1 MARRPGRAPATAGER
16 LVFAWQCDSV
26 MQTLMRTAKPRE
38 TDLYPPVKALL
49 ESQGYAVKGEI
60 GAADIVA
67 VREDCDPLVVEL
79 KTGFSL
85 SLFHQGIERQAIT
98 DVVYIAV
105 PRGTGRA
112 FHKALAANTS
122 LCRRLGLGLMTVRLK
137 DGLVEVHADPA
148 PYRPRKSLVKKTR
161 LLREFAK
168 RTGDPNAGGATR
180 QGLMTAYRQD
190 ALRCARVLSALG
202 PTKAA
207 QVAKA
212 SGVEKARALMAAN
225 HYGWFERVDTGIY
238 ALCLKGSEALGLLGD
253 PDAGS
258 CAPGSTGG
266 AS

>member
-1 MARRPGRAPATAGER
+1 MST
-16 LVFAWQCDSV
+16 S
-26 MQTLMRTAKPRE
+26 KPRE

-49 ESQGYAVKGEI
+49 ESQGYTVKGEI
-60 GAADIVA
+60 GPADIMA
-67 VREDCDPLVVEL
+67 VRDGEDPVVVEL

-98 DVVYIAV
+98 DAVYIAV
-105 PRGTGRA
+105 PRGTGRMFQRA
-112 FHKALAANTS
+112 IAANTS

-148 PYRPRKSLVKKTR
+148 PYKPRKSAIKKSR

-190 ALRCARVLSALG
+190 ALRCARVLSQLG

-207 QVAKA
+207 HVAKA
-212 SGVEKARALMAAN
+212 SGVEKARALMAVN
-225 HYGWFERVDTGIY
+225 HYGWFERVETGIY
-238 ALCLKGSEALGLLGD
+238 GLCAKGAEALALLGD
-253 PDAGS
+253 PDGGDQPS
-258 CAPGSTGG
+258 GSTDIG
-266 AS
+266 

>member
-1 MARRPGRAPATAGER
+1 MSKPKPKAKPKT
-16 LVFAWQCDSV
+16 
-26 MQTLMRTAKPRE
+26 KPRE

-49 ESQGYAVKGEI
+49 EAQGFAVKGEI

-67 VREDCDPLVVEL
+67 VRDGEDPVVIEL

-98 DVVYIAV
+98 DSVYIAV
-105 PRGTGRA
+105 PRADGRA
-112 FHKALAANTS
+112 FQKAIASNKA

-137 DGLVEVHADPA
+137 DGLVEVHAEPA
-148 PYRPRKSLVKKTR
+148 PYKPRKSSIKKTR
-161 LLREFAK
+161 LLREFTR

-190 ALRCARVLSALG
+190 ALRCARVLMELG

-207 QVAKA
+207 LVAKA
-212 SGVEKARALMAAN
+212 SGVERARTLMAAN
-225 HYGWFERVDTGIY
+225 HYGWFERVDKGIY
-238 ALCLKGSEALGLLGD
+238 ALCIKGSEALHLHGD

-258 CAPGSTGG
+258 RAT
-266 AS
+266 ASLPADAG